1 MLPGLRRLVLLALA
15 LASGCAHRPPGPA
28 AGELRIYLA
37 RHGQTDW
44 NAESRLQGWVDTHLN
59 ATGREQAVRLGERLE
74 GIRFDAV
81 YSSALARSR
90 ETAEIVHG
98 AVPIDSLPGLNERR
112 LGKYEGVVVGG
123 SKGDSTVVAEFNRR
137 VLDPGDALD
146 GGETLEHFYE
156 RVRATVEEIRR
167 RHRVGTF
174 LIVAHGGTNQMV
186 LRALLGLTAGQASN
200 ISQANDELY
209 LIEVSGGRPPALWK
223 LITEKNLGDL

>member
-74 GIRFDAV
+74 GIRLDTV

-123 SKGDSTVVAEFNRR
+123 PASDSATVAEFNRR
-137 VLDPGDALD
+137 VRDPGDALD

-167 RHRVGTF
+167 RHRVGTI